1 MTAIPLIAH
10 TDPAAILAWV
20 QGRPVTVRK
29 FLADVALLSAALP
42 DGDHV
47 FNACA
52 DRYRFT
58 VGLCAALLRGKA
70 TLLPSSQTP
79 ETVRQLRAFAPD
91 VFCLRDQPAPTM
103 AMPVFDYRQGAAA
116 AADAN
121 VCPDVP
127 LVPSVP
133 SIPADRVL
141 AYVFTSGS
149 TGTPVPHRKTWGA
162 MARGARAA
170 AQRLGL
176 CDGREWTLVGTVPPQ
191 HMFGLEATVMLALQ
205 GGAALASAPA
215 FYPADVR
222 DALAA
227 VPAPRALVSSPVHL
241 RTLVQADM
249 TMPGADL
256 LLCATAPLGRD
267 LAAAA
272 EALFHGPLR
281 EIYGSTETG
290 QLATR
295 RTAQEDIWTLVPGV
309 RLQPRT
315 ADGGEDTLTWAEG
328 GHIEQPVA
336 LGDAIEPLDA
346 GHFLLHGRQGDLL
359 NIAGK
364 RTSLAYLDHQLNAI
378 DGVQDGAFFMPG
390 DSHEGDAQGHVVR
403 LVAVVVA
410 PGMTSAA
417 LLQALRERIDPA
429 FLPRPL
435 LLAERLPRNAA
446 GKLPRDALAA
456 LVAEL
461 SYARDAAPALPA
473 LSTLSALPAFVIDAG
488 HPAMAG
494 HFPGNPIVPGVVL
507 LDHAL
512 LALGSALGRPL
523 VPTQAGTIKFLSPVR
538 PGERVEIEHD
548 AEPAADGSDRLCIK
562 LRSAGREVASG
573 TLQLRAR
580 ASEGTP
586 C

>member
-1 MTAIPLIAH
+1 MTAIPLVAH
-10 TDPAAILAWV
+10 ASPAATLAWV
-20 QGRPVTVRK
+20 QGRPVTVGR
-29 FLADVALLSAALP
+29 FLADVAQLAAALP
-42 DGDHV
+42 AGGHV
-47 FNACA
+47 FNACT

-79 ETVRQLRAFAPD
+79 ETVRQLCAFAPD
-91 VFCLRDQPAPTM
+91 AFCLQDQPAAPM
-103 AMPVFDYRQGAAA
+103 AMPVFDYHQGVAAA
-116 AADAN
+116 PDAAEFT
-121 VCPDVP
+121 DVP
-127 LVPSVP
+127 SL
-133 SIPADRVL
+133 PADRVL

-176 CDGREWTLVGTVPPQ
+176 CDGRAWTLVGTVPPQ

-222 DALAA
+222 DALAG

-241 RTLVQADM
+241 RTLVHADM
-249 TMPGADL
+249 AMPAADL

-315 ADGGEDTLTWAEG
+315 ADGAADTMTWAEG

-346 GHFLLHGRQGDLL
+346 GHFLLHGRKGDLL

-410 PGMTSAA
+410 PGVTPAA
-417 LLQALRERIDPA
+417 ILQALRERIDPA

-435 LLAERLPRNAA
+435 LFAERLPRNAA
-446 GKLPRDALAA
+446 GKLPRDTLAA
-456 LVAEL
+456 LVAQL
-461 SYARDAAPALPA
+461 SRARDVAA
-473 LSTLSALPAFVIDAG
+473 ALPAFVIDAG

-548 AEPAADGSDRLCIK
+548 AEPATDGSERLRIT

-573 TLQLRAR
+573 TLQLRA
-580 ASEGTP
+580 ATSEGGP

>member
-1 MTAIPLIAH
+1 MTEIPLIAR
-10 TDPAAILAWV
+10 TSPGAILAWV
-20 QGRPVTVRK
+20 QGRPVTVRE
-29 FLADVALLSAALP
+29 FLADVALLAAAMP
-42 DGDHV
+42 AGEHV

-52 DRYRFT
+52 DRYHFT

-79 ETVRQLRAFAPD
+79 ETVRQLSAFAPD
-91 VFCLRDQPAPTM
+91 VFCLRDQPAPAM
-103 AMPVFDYRQGAAA
+103 AMPVFDYHQGVAA

-121 VCPDVP
+121 ACPD
-127 LVPSVP
+127 VP

-176 CDGREWTLVGTVPPQ
+176 CDGRAWTLVGTVPPQ

-249 TMPGADL
+249 AMPAADL
-256 LLCATAPLGRD
+256 LLCATAPLGRE

-295 RTAQEDIWTLVPGV
+295 RTAQEDLWTLVPGV

-315 ADGGEDTLTWAEG
+315 ADGEADSMTWAEG

-346 GHFLLHGRQGDLL
+346 GHFLLHGRKGDLL

-364 RTSLAYLDHQLNAI
+364 RTSLAYLDHQLNGI

-410 PGMTSAA
+410 PGVTSAA
-417 LLQALRERIDPA
+417 ILQALRERIDPA

-435 LLAERLPRNAA
+435 LFAERLPRNAA

-456 LVAEL
+456 LVAQL
-461 SYARDAAPALPA
+461 SGSRDGAP
-473 LSTLSALPAFVIDAG
+473 ALPAFVIDAG

-523 VPTQAGTIKFLSPVR
+523 VPAQAGTIKFLSPVR
-538 PGERVEIEHD
+538 PGERVEIEHA
-548 AEPAADGSDRLCIK
+548 AEPATDGSERLRIT
-562 LRSAGREVASG
+562 LRSGGREVASG
-573 TLQLRAR
+573 TLQLRAS
-580 ASEGTP
+580 AAEGAP

>member
-1 MTAIPLIAH
+1 MTAIPLVAH
-10 TDPAAILAWV
+10 TSPAAILAWV
-20 QGRPVTVRK
+20 QGRPVTMGR
-29 FLADVALLSAALP
+29 FLADVAQLAAALP
-42 DGDHV
+42 AGGHV
-47 FNACA
+47 FNACT
-52 DRYRFT
+52 DRYHFT

-79 ETVRQLRAFAPD
+79 ETVRQLSAFAPD
-91 VFCLRDQPAPTM
+91 VFCLQDQPAAPM
-103 AMPVFDYRQGAAA
+103 AMPVFDYHEGLPVAAVSD
-116 AADAN
+116 ADARA
-121 VCPDVP
+121 DVP
-127 LVPSVP
+127 L
-133 SIPADRVL
+133 IPADRVL

-176 CDGREWTLVGTVPPQ
+176 GDGREWTLVGTVPPQ

-249 TMPGADL
+249 AMPAADL
-256 LLCATAPLGRD
+256 MLCATAPLGRE

-309 RLQPRT
+309 RLLPRA
-315 ADGGEDTLTWAEG
+315 ADGGEDNMTWADG
-328 GHIEQPVA
+328 GHIEQPVP

-346 GHFLLHGRQGDLL
+346 GHFLLHGRKGDLL

-364 RTSLAYLDHQLNAI
+364 RTSLGYLDHQLNAI

-410 PGMTSAA
+410 PGVASATI
-417 LLQALRERIDPA
+417 LQALRERIDPA

-435 LLAERLPRNAA
+435 LFAERLPRNAA

-456 LVAEL
+456 LVAQL
-461 SYARDAAPALPA
+461 CGARDGAP
-473 LSTLSALPAFVIDAG
+473 ALPAFVIDAA

-548 AEPAADGSDRLCIK
+548 TEPATDGSERLRLT

-573 TLQLRAR
+573 TLQLRG
-580 ASEGTP
+580 STPEGAP

>member
-10 TDPAAILAWV
+10 TSPAAILAWV
-20 QGRPVTVRK
+20 NGRPVTARR
-29 FLADVALLSAALP
+29 FLADVALLAAALP
-42 DGDHV
+42 EGGHV

-79 ETVRQLRAFAPD
+79 ETVRQLCAFAPD
-91 VFCLRDQPAPTM
+91 VFCLRDQPAPAM
-103 AMPVFDYRQGAAA
+103 AMPVFEYHEGVAAA
-116 AADAN
+116 ASDACAD
-121 VCPDVP
+121 
-127 LVPSVP
+127 VP

-162 MARGARAA
+162 MAGGARAA

-176 CDGREWTLVGTVPPQ
+176 CDGRAWTLVGTVPPQ

-249 TMPGADL
+249 AMPAADL
-256 LLCATAPLGRD
+256 LLCATAPLGRE
-267 LAAAA
+267 LATAA
-272 EALFHGPLR
+272 EDLFRGPLR

-295 RTAQEDIWTLVPGV
+295 RTAQEEIWTLVPGV

-315 ADGGEDTLTWAEG
+315 ADGDEDTITWAEG
-328 GHIEQPVA
+328 GHLEQPVA

-346 GHFLLHGRQGDLL
+346 GHFLLHGRKGDLL

-364 RTSLAYLDHQLNAI
+364 RTSLAYLEHQLNAI

-390 DSHEGDAQGHVVR
+390 DSHEGDAHGHVVR

-410 PGMTSAA
+410 PGVTSAA
-417 LLQALRERIDPA
+417 ILQALRARIDPA

-435 LLAERLPRNAA
+435 LFAERLPRNAA

-456 LVAEL
+456 LVAQL
-461 SYARDAAPALPA
+461 SEARDRAP
-473 LSTLSALPAFVIDAG
+473 ALPAFVIDAG

-548 AEPAADGSDRLCIK
+548 AEPATDGSERLRIT

-573 TLQLRAR
+573 TLQLRAS

>member
-1 MTAIPLIAH
+1 MTAIPLVAH
-10 TDPAAILAWV
+10 ASPAATLAWV
-20 QGRPVTVRK
+20 QGRPVTVGR
-29 FLADVALLSAALP
+29 FLADVAQLAAALP
-42 DGDHV
+42 AGGHV
-47 FNACA
+47 FNACT

-79 ETVRQLRAFAPD
+79 ETVRQLCAFAPD
-91 VFCLRDQPAPTM
+91 AFCLQDQPAAPM
-103 AMPVFDYRQGAAA
+103 AMPVFDYHQGVAAA
-116 AADAN
+116 PDAAEFT
-121 VCPDVP
+121 DVP
-127 LVPSVP
+127 SL
-133 SIPADRVL
+133 PADRVL

-176 CDGREWTLVGTVPPQ
+176 CDGRAWTLVGTVPPQ

-222 DALAA
+222 DALAG

-241 RTLVQADM
+241 RTLVHADM
-249 TMPGADL
+249 AMPAADL

-315 ADGGEDTLTWAEG
+315 ADGAADTMTWAEG

-346 GHFLLHGRQGDLL
+346 GHFLLHGRKGDLL

-410 PGMTSAA
+410 PGVTPAA
-417 LLQALRERIDPA
+417 ILQALRERIDPA

-435 LLAERLPRNAA
+435 LFAERLPRNAA
-446 GKLPRDALAA
+446 GKLPRDTLAA
-456 LVAEL
+456 LVAQL
-461 SYARDAAPALPA
+461 SRARDVAA
-473 LSTLSALPAFVIDAG
+473 ALPAFVIDAG

-548 AEPAADGSDRLCIK
+548 AEPATDGSERLRIT

-573 TLQLRAR
+573 TLQLRA
-580 ASEGTP
+580 ATSEGAP

>member
-1 MTAIPLIAH
+1 MTEIPLIAH
-10 TDPAAILAWV
+10 TSPAAVLAWV
-20 QGRPVTVRK
+20 QGRPVTVRQ
-29 FLADVALLSAALP
+29 FLADVALLAAALP
-42 DGDHV
+42 EGSHV

-52 DRYRFT
+52 DRYRFA
-58 VGLCAALLRGKA
+58 VGLCAALVRGKA

-91 VFCLRDQPAPTM
+91 VFCLRDQPAPAM
-103 AMPVFDYRQGAAA
+103 AMPVFDYHQGVAGAT
-116 AADAN
+116 ADGG
-121 VCPDVP
+121 PDVP
-127 LVPSVP
+127 PMVP

-176 CDGREWTLVGTVPPQ
+176 SDGRAWTLVGTVPPQ

-249 TMPGADL
+249 AMPAADL
-256 LLCATAPLGRD
+256 LLCATAPLGRE

-315 ADGGEDTLTWAEG
+315 TEGDADTVTWAEG

-336 LGDAIEPLDA
+336 LGDAIEALDA
-346 GHFLLHGRQGDLL
+346 GHFLLHGRKGDLL

-410 PGMTSAA
+410 PGATSAA
-417 LLQALRERIDPA
+417 ILQALRERIDPA

-435 LLAERLPRNAA
+435 LFAERLPRNAA

-456 LVAEL
+456 LVAQL
-461 SYARDAAPALPA
+461 SRARDGAPA
-473 LSTLSALPAFVIDAG
+473 LSALPAFVIDAS

-548 AEPAADGSDRLCIK
+548 AAPATDGSERLRIT
-562 LRSAGREVASG
+562 LRSAGCEVASG
-573 TLQLRAR
+573 TLQLRAS
-580 ASEGTP
+580 AAEGAP

>member
-1 MTAIPLIAH
+1 MTEIPLIAR
-10 TDPAAILAWV
+10 TSPGAILAWV
-20 QGRPVTVRK
+20 QGRPVTVRE
-29 FLADVALLSAALP
+29 FLADVKLLAAAMP
-42 DGDHV
+42 AGGHV

-52 DRYRFT
+52 DRYHFT
-58 VGLCAALLRGKA
+58 VGLCAALLRRKA

-79 ETVRQLRAFAPD
+79 ETVRQLSAFAPD
-91 VFCLRDQPAPTM
+91 VFCLRDQPAPAM
-103 AMPVFDYRQGAAA
+103 AMPVFDYHQGVVA

-121 VCPDVP
+121 ACSD
-127 LVPSVP
+127 VP

-176 CDGREWTLVGTVPPQ
+176 CDGRAWTLVGTVPPQ

-222 DALAA
+222 DALAT

-249 TMPGADL
+249 AMPAADL
-256 LLCATAPLGRD
+256 LLCATAPLGRE

-295 RTAQEDIWTLVPGV
+295 RTAQEDLWTLVPGV

-315 ADGGEDTLTWAEG
+315 ADGEADSMTWAEG

-346 GHFLLHGRQGDLL
+346 GHFLLHGRKGDLL

-410 PGMTSAA
+410 PGVTSAA
-417 LLQALRERIDPA
+417 ILQALRERIDPA

-435 LLAERLPRNAA
+435 LFAERLPRNAA

-456 LVAEL
+456 LVAQL
-461 SYARDAAPALPA
+461 SGSRDGAP
-473 LSTLSALPAFVIDAG
+473 ALPAFVIDAG

-523 VPTQAGTIKFLSPVR
+523 VPAQAGTIKFLSPVR
-538 PGERVEIEHD
+538 PGERVEIEHA
-548 AEPAADGSDRLCIK
+548 AEPATDGSERLRIT
-562 LRSAGREVASG
+562 LRSGGREVASG
-573 TLQLRAR
+573 TLQLRAS
-580 ASEGTP
+580 AAEGAP

>member
-1 MTAIPLIAH
+1 MTEIPLIAR
-10 TDPAAILAWV
+10 TSPGAILAWV
-20 QGRPVTVRK
+20 QGRPVTVRE
-29 FLADVALLSAALP
+29 FLADVALLAAAMP
-42 DGDHV
+42 AGGHV

-52 DRYRFT
+52 DRYHFT

-79 ETVRQLRAFAPD
+79 ETVRQLSAFAPD
-91 VFCLRDQPAPTM
+91 VFCLRDQPAPAM
-103 AMPVFDYRQGAAA
+103 AMPVFDYHQGVVA
-116 AADAN
+116 AADENA
-121 VCPDVP
+121 CSD
-127 LVPSVP
+127 VP

-176 CDGREWTLVGTVPPQ
+176 CDGRAWTLVGTVPPQ

-222 DALAA
+222 DALAT

-249 TMPGADL
+249 AMPAADL
-256 LLCATAPLGRD
+256 LLCATAPLGRE

-295 RTAQEDIWTLVPGV
+295 RTAQEDLWTLVPGV

-315 ADGGEDTLTWAEG
+315 ADGEADSMTWAEG

-346 GHFLLHGRQGDLL
+346 GHFLLHGRKGDLL

-410 PGMTSAA
+410 PGVTSAA
-417 LLQALRERIDPA
+417 ILQALRERIDPA

-435 LLAERLPRNAA
+435 LFAERLPRNAA

-456 LVAEL
+456 LVAQL
-461 SYARDAAPALPA
+461 SGSRDGAP
-473 LSTLSALPAFVIDAG
+473 ALPAFVIDAG

-523 VPTQAGTIKFLSPVR
+523 VPAQAGTIKFLSPVR
-538 PGERVEIEHD
+538 PGERVEIEHA
-548 AEPAADGSDRLCIK
+548 AEPATDGSERLRIT
-562 LRSAGREVASG
+562 LRSGGREVASG
-573 TLQLRAR
+573 TLHLRAS
-580 ASEGTP
+580 AAEGAP

>member
-1 MTAIPLIAH
+1 MTAIPLVAH
-10 TDPAAILAWV
+10 ASPAATLAWV
-20 QGRPVTVRK
+20 QGRPVTVGR
-29 FLADVALLSAALP
+29 FLADVAQLAAALP
-42 DGDHV
+42 AGGHV
-47 FNACA
+47 FNACT

-79 ETVRQLRAFAPD
+79 ETVRQLCAFAPD
-91 VFCLRDQPAPTM
+91 AFCLQDQPAAPM
-103 AMPVFDYRQGAAA
+103 AMPVFDYHQGVAAA
-116 AADAN
+116 PDAAEFT
-121 VCPDVP
+121 DVP
-127 LVPSVP
+127 SL
-133 SIPADRVL
+133 PADRVL

-162 MARGARAA
+162 MARGARHA

-176 CDGREWTLVGTVPPQ
+176 CDGRAWTLVGTVPPQ

-222 DALAA
+222 DALAG

-241 RTLVQADM
+241 RTLVHADM
-249 TMPGADL
+249 AMPAADL

-315 ADGGEDTLTWAEG
+315 ADGAADTMTWAEG

-336 LGDAIEPLDA
+336 LGDAIEPLDT
-346 GHFLLHGRQGDLL
+346 GHFLLHGRKGDLL

-410 PGMTSAA
+410 PGVTPAA
-417 LLQALRERIDPA
+417 ILQALRERIDPA

-435 LLAERLPRNAA
+435 LFAERLPRNAA
-446 GKLPRDALAA
+446 GKLPRDTLAA
-456 LVAEL
+456 LVAQL
-461 SYARDAAPALPA
+461 SRARDVAA
-473 LSTLSALPAFVIDAG
+473 ALPAFVIDAG

-548 AEPAADGSDRLCIK
+548 AEPATDGSERLRIT

-573 TLQLRAR
+573 TLQLRA
-580 ASEGTP
+580 ATSEGGP

>member
-1 MTAIPLIAH
+1 MTEIPLIAH
-10 TDPAAILAWV
+10 TSPAALLAWV
-20 QGRPVTVRK
+20 QGRPVTVRQ
-29 FLADVALLSAALP
+29 FLADVALLAAALP
-42 DGDHV
+42 AGDHV

-91 VFCLRDQPAPTM
+91 VFCLRDQPAAAM
-103 AMPVFDYRQGAAA
+103 AMPVFDYHQGVA
-116 AADAN
+116 AADASA
-121 VCPDVP
+121 CPD
-127 LVPSVP
+127 VP

-176 CDGREWTLVGTVPPQ
+176 CDGRAWTLVGTVPPQ

-249 TMPGADL
+249 AMPAADL
-256 LLCATAPLGRD
+256 LLCATAPLGRE

-315 ADGGEDTLTWAEG
+315 TDGDADTMTWAEG
-328 GHIEQPVA
+328 GHVEQPVA
-336 LGDAIEPLDA
+336 LGDAIEALDA
-346 GHFLLHGRQGDLL
+346 GHFLLHGRKGDLL

-364 RTSLAYLDHQLNAI
+364 RTSLAYLEHQLNAV

-410 PGMTSAA
+410 PGATSAA
-417 LLQALRERIDPA
+417 ILQALRERIDPA

-435 LLAERLPRNAA
+435 LFAERLPRNAA

-461 SYARDAAPALPA
+461 SRARGAAP
-473 LSTLSALPAFVIDAG
+473 ALPAFVIDAG

-523 VPTQAGTIKFLSPVR
+523 VPAQAGAIKFLSPVR

-548 AEPAADGSDRLCIK
+548 AGPATDGSERLRIT

-573 TLQLRAR
+573 TLQLRAC
-580 ASEGTP
+580 AAEGAP

>member
-1 MTAIPLIAH
+1 MTAIPLVAH
-10 TDPAAILAWV
+10 ASPAATLAWV
-20 QGRPVTVRK
+20 QGRPVTVGR
-29 FLADVALLSAALP
+29 FLADVAQLAAALP
-42 DGDHV
+42 AGGHV
-47 FNACA
+47 FNACT

-79 ETVRQLRAFAPD
+79 ETVRQLCAFAPD
-91 VFCLRDQPAPTM
+91 AFCLQDQPAAPM
-103 AMPVFDYRQGAAA
+103 AMPVFDYHQGVAAA
-116 AADAN
+116 PDAAEFT
-121 VCPDVP
+121 DVP
-127 LVPSVP
+127 SL
-133 SIPADRVL
+133 PADRVL

-176 CDGREWTLVGTVPPQ
+176 CDGRAWTLVGTVPPQ

-222 DALAA
+222 DALAG

-241 RTLVQADM
+241 RMLVQADM
-249 TMPGADL
+249 AMPAADL

-315 ADGGEDTLTWAEG
+315 ADGAADTMTWAEG

-346 GHFLLHGRQGDLL
+346 GHFLLHGRKGDLL

-410 PGMTSAA
+410 PGVTPAA
-417 LLQALRERIDPA
+417 ILQALRERIDPA

-435 LLAERLPRNAA
+435 LFAERLPRNAA
-446 GKLPRDALAA
+446 GKLPRDTLAA
-456 LVAEL
+456 LVAQL
-461 SYARDAAPALPA
+461 SRARDVAA
-473 LSTLSALPAFVIDAG
+473 ALPAFVIDAG

-548 AEPAADGSDRLCIK
+548 AEPATDGSERLRIT

-573 TLQLRAR
+573 TLQLRA
-580 ASEGTP
+580 ATSEGGP